1 MNNTDRD
8 KGRDNGTKRRRET
21 AAIRATKVRQMFDEG
36 IAVGKIAEH
45 FRVSRQTISNDLKKP
60 YPTI

>member
-21 AAIRATKVRQMFDEG
+21 AAIRAVKVRQMFDEG
-36 IAVGKIAEH
+36 IAVGKIAKYFE
-45 FRVSRQTISNDLKKP
+45 VSRQTVSSDLKK
-60 YPTI
+60 